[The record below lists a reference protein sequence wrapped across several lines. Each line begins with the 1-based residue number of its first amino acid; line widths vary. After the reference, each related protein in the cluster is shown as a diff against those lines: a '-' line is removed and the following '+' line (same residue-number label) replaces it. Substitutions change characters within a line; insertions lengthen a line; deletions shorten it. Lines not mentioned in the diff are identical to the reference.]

1 MDRTSTTTR
10 TIAKSPWLELPAWV
24 RWGGILLF
32 NTAVALFL
40 TGIDFGG
47 PFAVNWLFSQS
58 IGLTIYLGVES
69 ALRWLPR
76 GRQQQAGL
84 VVAVTGGSL
93 LGAGL
98 GYLLTGLP
106 LLNGFGERFW
116 QTVVVSLLFGAAVT
130 VFAFHRERTLLV
142 EKGLREMRLKHLQAD
157 KARIEAELRLL
168 QAQVEPHFLFNTLA
182 SVRALV
188 RQDPALAESTLDA
201 LATHLR
207 ATIPKLRDDEALLH
221 STLGQQLDICASY
234 LALMK
239 LRIGGRL
246 DYAIDAAQEL
256 RARPYPPL
264 LLMTLVEN
272 AVKHGIEPKSGPGRI
287 DVRAAVEGDALV
299 VEVVDDGVGLQ
310 PGSGGGVGLANVRGQ
325 LAMRY
330 GGHASFRISGRAG
343 EGARAVIRTPLEGP
357 P

>member
-182 SVRALV
+182 LLRGLIRRDPDLGQRLLDHLIDYLRASLCHS
-188 RQDPALAESTLDA
+188 RKEHITLGEELDLLANYLAIMRLRMGERLRFHIDVPDA
-201 LATHLR
+201 LRQQRLS
-207 ATIPKLRDDEALLH
+207 PMLL
-221 STLGQQLDICASY
+221 Q
-234 LALMK
+234 
-239 LRIGGRL
+239 
-246 DYAIDAAQEL
+246 
-256 RARPYPPL
+256 P
-264 LLMTLVEN
+264 LVEN
-272 AVKHGIEPKSGPGRI
+272 AIRHGLEPKPGPVALSIRARAVGDYIDI
-287 DVRAAVEGDALV
+287 DVI
-299 VEVVDDGVGLQ
+299 DDGVGL
-310 PGSGGGVGLANVRGQ
+310 GGNQRAGTGLANVRERL
-325 LAMRY
+325 LALY
-330 GGHASFRISGRAG
+330 GHQSRLQVQENPDGGVT
-343 EGARAVIRTPLEGP
+343 ARLRLPRS
-357 P
+357 